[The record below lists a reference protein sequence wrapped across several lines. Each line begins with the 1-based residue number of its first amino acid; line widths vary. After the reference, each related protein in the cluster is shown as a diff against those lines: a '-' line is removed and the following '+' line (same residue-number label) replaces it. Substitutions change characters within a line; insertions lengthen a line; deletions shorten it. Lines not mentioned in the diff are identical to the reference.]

1 MKNTKHLVLISSTLI
16 IISLI
21 LGSSFKTA
29 FEHLNSI
36 KITGSA
42 KKDFLAD
49 IIIWKGS
56 FSTKNMELEEAY
68 KKLDLDKNYIIA
80 YLSKNNVP
88 FEDALFS
95 SINIGKLYK
104 NKTDRDGIRTK
115 EFDGYLLTQDYKI
128 ESNAVDEI
136 EHLSRDITSLIDKGL
151 EIQSNAP
158 YYFYS
163 KLSDLKIDMISE
175 ATRDAKVRA
184 ERIADNSNSELGK
197 LLNAQMGVFQITAKH
212 STERYTWGG
221 THNKTSRDKTAHVT
235 MKLTYDVQ

>member
-1 MKNTKHLVLISSTLI
+1 MKNTKNLIIISSTLI

-21 LGSSFKTA
+21 LGNSFKKA
-29 FEHLNSI
+29 FEHLNTI

-42 KKDFLAD
+42 KKDFISD
-49 IIIWKGS
+49 IIIWDGS
-56 FSTKNMELEEAY
+56 FSTKNMVLENAY
-68 KKLDLDKNYIIA
+68 KKLDLDKNFIIE
-80 YLSKNNVP
+80 YLRKNNVP
-88 FEDALFS
+88 TEDAVFS
-95 SINIGKLYK
+95 SINIEKTYN
-104 NKTDRDGIRTK
+104 NKTDRDGIRTR

-128 ESNAVDEI
+128 ESHAVKEI

-151 EIQSNAP
+151 EIQSNLP

-175 ATRDAKVRA
+175 ATRDAKLRA
-184 ERIADNSNSELGK
+184 EKIATNSNSGLGK
-197 LLNAQMGVFQITAKH
+197 LLNAQMGVFQITAQH

>member
-1 MKNTKHLVLISSTLI
+1 MKNTKHLLVISLTLI

-151 EIQSNAP
+151 EIQSNSP

-163 KLSDLKIDMISE
+163 NLADLKIDMISE

-184 ERIADNSNSELGK
+184 DKIAKKDDLIFIKGSRYMQLERLYK
-197 LLNAQMGVFQITAKH
+197 
-212 STERYTWGG
+212 
-221 THNKTSRDKTAHVT
+221 
-235 MKLTYDVQ
+235 

>member
-1 MKNTKHLVLISSTLI
+1 MKNIKHLVIISSTLI
-16 IISLI
+16 IISVI
-21 LGSSFKTA
+21 LGSSFKNA
-29 FEHLNSI
+29 FEHLNTI
-36 KITGSA
+36 KTTGSA
-42 KKDFLAD
+42 KKDFVSD
-49 IIIWKGS
+49 IIIWDGS

-68 KKLDLDKNYIIA
+68 KKLDLDKNFIIS
-80 YLSKNNVP
+80 YLHKNNVP
-88 FEDALFS
+88 FEDAVFS
-95 SINIGKLYK
+95 SINIEKIYK

-115 EFDGYLLTQDYKI
+115 EFDGYLLRQNFKI
-128 ESNAVDEI
+128 ESRAVVGI

-151 EIQSNAP
+151 EIQSNSP

-163 KLSDLKIDMISE
+163 KLADLKIDMISE
-175 ATRDAKVRA
+175 ATRDAKIRA
-184 ERIADNSNSELGK
+184 EKIAENSNSGLGK

>member
-1 MKNTKHLVLISSTLI
+1 MKNIKHLVIISSTLI
-16 IISLI
+16 IISVI
-21 LGSSFKTA
+21 LGSSFKNA
-29 FEHLNSI
+29 FEHLNTI
-36 KITGSA
+36 KTTGSA
-42 KKDFLAD
+42 KKDFLSD
-49 IIIWKGS
+49 IIIWDGS

-68 KKLDLDKNYIIA
+68 KKLDLDKNFIIS
-80 YLSKNNVP
+80 YLHKNNVP
-88 FEDALFS
+88 FEDAVFS
-95 SINIGKLYK
+95 SINIEKIYK

-115 EFDGYLLTQDYKI
+115 EFDGYLLRQNFKI
-128 ESNAVDEI
+128 ESRAVVGI

-175 ATRDAKVRA
+175 ATRDAKTRA